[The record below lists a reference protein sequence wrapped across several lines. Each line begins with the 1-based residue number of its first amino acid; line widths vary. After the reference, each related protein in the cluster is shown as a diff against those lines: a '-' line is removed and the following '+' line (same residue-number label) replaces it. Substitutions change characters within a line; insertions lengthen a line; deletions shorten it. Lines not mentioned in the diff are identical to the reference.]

1 MAHPEKQDSR
11 LIEILQ
17 TCSGEGT
24 DPLGGLLRHTI
35 QQLLEEEMT
44 AFLNAAPYTRT
55 DERQGYRN
63 GYKPRILKTRV
74 GRLELM
80 MPKDREG
87 RFQTELFEKY
97 QRSEKAL
104 MLAIAEMYVQGVS
117 TRKVKKITEELC
129 GLEISKSQVSNIAK
143 GLDEEI
149 RAWRMRTLEGK
160 RYPYLVMDARY
171 EWIRRDGTVI
181 HRGVL
186 IVVGIDEDGY
196 REVLGVWCAD
206 LESEATWS
214 GVFRELKERGLAG
227 VNYVVSDDHE
237 GLKNAIARHFQGVI
251 WQRCQVH
258 FIRNVL
264 GMASKADRGRILAL
278 LKEITGAQTMES
290 ARNRL
295 GEAVD
300 ALSATHPKI
309 ADHLDTYGE
318 EMLAVYALPADHRK
332 RMRTT
337 NMLERF
343 NEEIKRRSRVVRIFP
358 NEQSCIRLVSALA
371 IEANEEWM
379 NRKYLDME
387 QKENPTE
394 FKTRKDM
401 METLAPITNT
411 VLSH

>member
-1 MAHPEKQDSR
+1 M
-11 LIEILQ
+11 
-17 TCSGEGT
+17 
-24 DPLGGLLRHTI
+24 
-35 QQLLEEEMT
+35 
-44 AFLNAAPYTRT
+44 
-55 DERQGYRN
+55 
-63 GYKPRILKTRV
+63 
-74 GRLELM
+74 
-80 MPKDREG
+80 
-87 RFQTELFEKY
+87 
-97 QRSEKAL
+97 
-104 MLAIAEMYVQGVS
+104 
-117 TRKVKKITEELC
+117 KKITEELC

-227 VNYVVSDDHE
+227 VNYVVSDDHK

>member
-1 MAHPEKQDSR
+1 MAHREKQDSR
-11 LIEILQ
+11 LIDIFQ

-24 DPLGGLLRHTI
+24 DPIIGLLRHTI

-44 AFLNAAPYTRT
+44 AFLNAEPYTRT
-55 DERQGYRN
+55 EERQGYRN
-63 GYKPRILKTRV
+63 GYKPRVLKTRV

-80 MPKDREG
+80 APKDREG

-97 QRSEKAL
+97 QRNEKAL
-104 MLAIAEMYVQGVS
+104 MLAVAEMYVQGVS

-129 GLEISKSQVSNIAK
+129 GLDISKSQVSSIAK
-143 GLDEEI
+143 RLDEEI
-149 RAWRMRTLEGK
+149 RAWRMRTLAGK

-171 EWIRRDGTVI
+171 KWIRRDGAVI
-181 HRGVL
+181 HQGAL

-214 GVFRELKERGLAG
+214 GVFRELKERGLAD
-227 VNYVVSDDHE
+227 VSYVVSDDHE
-237 GLKNAIARHFQGVI
+237 GLTNAIARYFQGVI

-258 FIRNVL
+258 FIRNIL
-264 GMASKADRGRILAL
+264 GMASKTDRGRIVAL
-278 LKEITGAQTMES
+278 LKEITEAQTMES

-295 GEAVD
+295 NETVE

-309 ADHLDTYGE
+309 ADHLDTHGE
-318 EMLAVYALPADHRK
+318 EMLAVYALPAHHRK

-337 NMLERF
+337 NMLERL
-343 NEEIKRRSRVVRIFP
+343 NEEIKRRTRVIRIFP

-371 IEANEEWM
+371 IETNEEWM
-379 NRKYLDME
+379 ARKYLDME
-387 QKENPTE
+387 QDENLTE
-394 FKTRKDM
+394 VRSRKNLIQTLVPRKDS
-401 METLAPITNT
+401 
-411 VLSH
+411 VLSL

>member
-1 MAHPEKQDSR
+1 MAHPERQNSR
-11 LIEILQ
+11 LTDVLQ
-17 TCSGEGT
+17 ASSGVGS
-24 DPLGGLLRHTI
+24 DPMRDLFRHTI

-44 AFLNAAPYTRT
+44 AFLNAEPYTRT
-55 DERQGYRN
+55 EERQGYRN
-63 GYKPRILKTRV
+63 GYKPRILNTRV
-74 GRLELM
+74 GRIDLM
-80 MPKDREG
+80 VPKDREG

-104 MLAIAEMYVQGVS
+104 MLAIVEMYVQGVS

-129 GLEISKSQVSNIAK
+129 GLEISKSQVSNLAK

-149 RAWRMRTLEGK
+149 RAWRMRTIEGK

-171 EWIRRDGTVI
+171 EWIRHDKAVVKK
-181 HRGVL
+181 GVL

-196 REVLGVWCAD
+196 REALGVWCAD

-237 GLKNAIARHFQGVI
+237 GLKHAIARHFQGVI

-264 GMASKADRGRILAL
+264 GMTSKADRGRILAL

-290 ARNRL
+290 ARTRL

-300 ALSATHPKI
+300 ALSVAHPKI

-387 QKENPTE
+387 QKVNPTE
-394 FKTRKDM
+394 FKTRKDLIQ
-401 METLAPITNT
+401 TISALQNT

>member
-227 VNYVVSDDHE
+227 VNYVVSDDHK

-387 QKENPTE
+387 QKENSTE
-394 FKTRKDM
+394 FKTRKDL
-401 METLAPITNT
+401 MEALAPITNT